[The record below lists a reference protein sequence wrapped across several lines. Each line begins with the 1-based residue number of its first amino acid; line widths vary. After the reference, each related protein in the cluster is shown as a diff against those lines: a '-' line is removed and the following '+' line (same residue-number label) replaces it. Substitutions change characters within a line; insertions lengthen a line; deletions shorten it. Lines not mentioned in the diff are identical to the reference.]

1 MNFTNRQ
8 GDMFFLK
15 YLDHKALSIVFI
27 FLTGFTFIIQEARAQ
42 SFVADDGYV
51 EFISSAP
58 MLEFTGKSDH
68 LTGMID
74 LDENLVDFYVDLTT
88 LDTGINLR
96 NNHMRDSYLETD
108 DFPFAEFTGSL
119 VTSYNFEK
127 GGKQNVKV
135 AGTFKIHGVEQE
147 MEIDGSL
154 EQIDSGMDLQA
165 SWTVHLE
172 DHDIRRPRVVFY
184 ELAQEQE
191 VSISITLKENE

>member
-1 MNFTNRQ
+1 
-8 GDMFFLK
+8 MFFLK
-15 YLDHKALSIVFI
+15 ILDFKSLQLTLLLLTIFNFTLQKAHSQ
-27 FLTGFTFIIQEARAQ
+27 TFI
-42 SFVADDGYV
+42 ADDGYV
-51 EFISSAP
+51 EFVSSAP
-58 MLEFTGKSDH
+58 LLEFTGKSNH

-74 LDENLVDFYVDLTT
+74 FDENLVDFYVDLTT

-119 VTSYNFEK
+119 VTPYDFEK
-127 GGKQNVKV
+127 GGKQEVMV

-147 MEIDGSL
+147 VEIDGSL
-154 EQIDSGMDLQA
+154 ENTDKGMNLQA
-165 SWTVHLE
+165 SWTVLLE